1 MNKTEFIQ
9 IIREV
14 VKKEV
19 RSAIREELQRYPI
32 QESQKQ
38 PMRETKKPLSSM
50 LGAAPK
56 VKKLVSTGNVL
67 EDLINE
73 TAQSD
78 WRSLGNFTSADAPN
92 FQSINNQS
100 FEIDLGKTK
109 PSTVESMLNNAPKV
123 ASPEMIQSVVEVPDF
138 TAMMSTMKTKG
149 LL

>member
-19 RSAIREELQRYPI
+19 RSAIREELQKQPI
-32 QESQKQ
+32 Q
-38 PMRETKKPLSSM
+38 ETKKPLSSM
-50 LGAAPK
+50 LGNIPK
-56 VKKLVSTGNVL
+56 TKKLVSTGNVL

-78 WRSLGNFTSADAPN
+78 WRSVGNFTSADASN

-100 FEIDLGKTK
+100 FEMDLGKTK

-123 ASPEMIQSVVEVPDF
+123 TSPEMIQSVAEVPDF
-138 TAMMSTMKTKG
+138 TAMMSTMKNKG

>member
-19 RSAIREELQRYPI
+19 RSIIREELGQHHI
-32 QESQKQ
+32 QEV
-38 PMRETKKPLSSM
+38 KKPIKNI
-50 LGAAPK
+50 LGTSPK
-56 VKKLVSTGNVL
+56 IKKSTGNVL

-78 WRSLGNFTSADAPN
+78 WRTVVDYTSADARN
-92 FQSINNQS
+92 FQSINQP
-100 FEIDLGKTK
+100 FEMNLGTTK

-123 ASPEMIQSVVEVPDF
+123 ASPEMIQSVAEVPDF

>member
-14 VKKEV
+14 VKKEI
-19 RSAIREELQRYPI
+19 RSAIREELQRQPL
-32 QESQKQ
+32 QEV
-38 PMRETKKPLSSM
+38 KKPLNNV
-50 LGAAPK
+50 LENIPK
-56 VKKLVSTGNVL
+56 TKKLVSTGNIL

-78 WRSLGNFTSADAPN
+78 WRSVGNFTSADASN

-100 FEIDLGKTK
+100 FEMDLGKTK
-109 PSTVESMLNNAPKV
+109 PSSVESMLNNAPKV
-123 ASPEMIQSVVEVPDF
+123 ASPEMIQSVAEVPDF
-138 TAMMSTMKTKG
+138 TAMMSTMKNKG

>member
-19 RSAIREELQRYPI
+19 RSAIREELQR
-32 QESQKQ
+32 Q
-38 PMRETKKPLSSM
+38 PMQETKKPLSSM
-50 LGAAPK
+50 LGTIPK
-56 VKKLVSTGNVL
+56 TKKLVSTGNVL

-78 WRSLGNFTSADAPN
+78 WRSVGDFTSADAMN
-92 FQSINNQS
+92 FQSINNQP
-100 FEIDLGKTK
+100 FEMDLGKSK
-109 PSTVESMLNNAPKV
+109 PSSVESMLNNAPKV
-123 ASPEMIQSVVEVPDF
+123 SSPEMIQSVAEVPDF

>member
-14 VKKEV
+14 VKKEI

-32 QESQKQ
+32 Q
-38 PMRETKKPLSSM
+38 ETKKPLSSM

-56 VKKLVSTGNVL
+56 VKKITSTGNVL

-78 WRSLGNFTSADAPN
+78 WRSVGNFTSADASN

-100 FEIDLGKTK
+100 FEMDLGKTK

-123 ASPEMIQSVVEVPDF
+123 ASPEMIQSVAEVPDF
-138 TAMMSTMKTKG
+138 TAMMSTMKNKG

>member
-14 VKKEV
+14 VKKEI
-19 RSAIREELQRYPI
+19 RSAIREELQRQPL
-32 QESQKQ
+32 QEV
-38 PMRETKKPLSSM
+38 KKPLNNM
-50 LGAAPK
+50 LENIPK
-56 VKKLVSTGNVL
+56 TKKLVSTGNVL

-78 WRSLGNFTSADAPN
+78 WRSVGNFTSTDAPS
-92 FQSINNQS
+92 FQSINNQP
-100 FEIDLGKTK
+100 FEMDLGKTK

-123 ASPEMIQSVVEVPDF
+123 ASPEMIQSVAEVPDF
-138 TAMMSTMKTKG
+138 TAMMSTMKNKG

>member
-19 RSAIREELQRYPI
+19 RSAIREELQRQPI
-32 QESQKQ
+32 QE
-38 PMRETKKPLSSM
+38 TKKSLSNM
-50 LGAAPK
+50 LGNIPK
-56 VKKLVSTGNVL
+56 TKKLISTGNVL

-78 WRSLGNFTSADAPN
+78 WRSVGNFTSADAPS
-92 FQSINNQS
+92 FQSINNQP
-100 FEIDLGKTK
+100 FEMDLGKSK

-123 ASPEMIQSVVEVPDF
+123 ASPEMIQSVSEVPDF
-138 TAMMSTMKTKG
+138 TAMMSTMKNKG

>member
-19 RSAIREELQRYPI
+19 RSAIREELQRQPI
-32 QESQKQ
+32 QEI
-38 PMRETKKPLSSM
+38 KKPVSNL
-50 LGAAPK
+50 LENIPK
-56 VKKLVSTGNVL
+56 TKKLVSTGNIL

-78 WRSLGNFTSADAPN
+78 WRSVGNFTSTDASS
-92 FQSINNQS
+92 FQSINNQP
-100 FEIDLGKTK
+100 FEMDLGKTK
-109 PSTVESMLNNAPKV
+109 PSSVESMLNNAPKV
-123 ASPEMIQSVVEVPDF
+123 ASPEMIQSVAEVPDF
-138 TAMMSTMKTKG
+138 TAMMSTMKNKG